1 MELIT
6 MYLPVMR
13 LCDKQLRDINPD
25 DVLNDGWYRKCAT
38 YKSGGGY
45 DEFAKI
51 ASTILS
57 IPQQDLSTQFVVQLR
72 GCPLNCPY
80 CYVTRDGVVNGE
92 CKNIEIDDLIDDFR
106 NTKLKVFHLMGGS
119 PALYIE
125 YWLEILHKLN
135 NYVFHSDFL
144 LVEKPYDKNI
154 LKQISEYENA
164 VFAVSIKA
172 STDEEF
178 YQNTQTIFNE
188 KLFYSN
194 LDKLV
199 ESKIRFYLTFTG
211 MSDTSIIIMKN
222 RLSLRYGEQI
232 LNHSF
237 SIPLIH
243 YRALD

>member
-13 LCDKQLRDINPD
+13 LCDKQLRDINPE

-92 CKNIEIDDLIDDFR
+92 CKNIEIDDLIYDFI
-106 NTKLKVFHLMGGS
+106 NTKLKVFHLMGQIAVFQNMS
-119 PALYIE
+119 YS
-125 YWLEILHKLN
+125 YN
-135 NYVFHSDFL
+135 NYTILIYCFTKEIFH
-144 LVEKPYDKNI
+144 K
-154 LKQISEYENA
+154 
-164 VFAVSIKA
+164 
-172 STDEEF
+172 
-178 YQNTQTIFNE
+178 
-188 KLFYSN
+188 
-194 LDKLV
+194 
-199 ESKIRFYLTFTG
+199 ESCYV
-211 MSDTSIIIMKN
+211 
-222 RLSLRYGEQI
+222 
-232 LNHSF
+232 
-237 SIPLIH
+237 
-243 YRALD
+243 